1 MTPIDR
7 PDPVI
12 MGHIL
17 AEHRELFE
25 QLTALRTMLATESPP
40 GCERL
45 RELVR
50 AIATLR
56 VHLADHFRQEE
67 MGGFLEEAV
76 ARMPRLG
83 SAATDVLGQH
93 PQLLADLDALVAQFG
108 NVDDAPCAEAWRQ
121 THLAFEAFMRH
132 MQAHERAENAVV
144 QQGYNEDLGLDD

>member
-7 PDPVI
+7 TDPVI

-17 AEHRELFE
+17 SEHRELFE
-25 QLTALRTMLATESPP
+25 QLSTLRTMLATESPP

-56 VHLADHFRQEE
+56 RHLADHFRQEE
-67 MGGFLEEAV
+67 TGGFLEEAV

-83 SAATDVLGQH
+83 SAASDVLGQH
-93 PQLLADLDALVAQFG
+93 PQLLGELDAIVARFG
-108 NVDDAPCAEAWRQ
+108 DADVAPCADAWLEVHR
-121 THLAFEAFMRH
+121 AFEGFMRR
-132 MQAHERAENAVV
+132 MQEHERAENAVV